1 MERCKHSHHI
11 QLAEPRVTDVTEL
24 EGDTC
29 GYQRQYQMSQVLH
42 IELGQCRLHT
52 AQLCLVL
59 CSPGLGLGPYES
71 NPFHK
76 RSS

>member
-1 MERCKHSHHI
+1 MAS
-11 QLAEPRVTDVTEL
+11 
-24 EGDTC
+24 
-29 GYQRQYQMSQVLH
+29 YQRQYQMFQVLH
-42 IELGQCRLHT
+42 IELGQRRLHT